1 MQHKEQ
7 VWISALIN
15 FDFCFR
21 YDFCCMEREM
31 TTRDI
36 LREKVGVCRQ
46 YVKIFS
52 EMCDLSNIRVKC
64 IRGFARGYNQ
74 VPGKNKTP

>member
-1 MQHKEQ
+1 
-7 VWISALIN
+7 
-15 FDFCFR
+15 
-21 YDFCCMEREM
+21 M